1 VPSEAA
7 RSTKTTACTPAA
19 GEDLPVAP
27 ETPRLRT
34 PPIGFAHRG
43 ARAHA
48 PENTL
53 ESFAL
58 ALRLGAPGLESDVWI
73 SSDGEAILDHD
84 GIVGWRR
91 RPIHRFGRHALP
103 GHMPTLDELYEQCG
117 ADFELSLDLKDQAAA
132 PAVIAAARRH
142 DALDRLWLCHPS
154 RRVLT
159 AALELDPGF
168 HAVHSTRRN
177 KVDGG
182 EERWAAS
189 LADLGIDAVNL
200 HHSEWS
206 TGTVAL
212 FHRFERLCF
221 GWDAQHRRVLDKLLG
236 QGIDGL
242 FSDHVD
248 RMVEALA
255 DAS

>member
-1 VPSEAA
+1 MQ
-7 RSTKTTACTPAA
+7 R
-19 GEDLPVAP
+19 VAP
-27 ETPRLRT
+27 QTPRLRV

-58 ALRLGAPGLESDVWI
+58 ALRLGADGLESDVWI
-73 SSDGEAILDHD
+73 SADGEAVLDHD
-84 GIVGWRR
+84 GVLGWRR
-91 RPIHRFGRHALP
+91 RPLRRFARHDLP
-103 GHMPTLDELYEQCG
+103 GHMPTLAELYETCG
-117 ADFELSLDLKDQAAA
+117 AEFQLSLDLKDPDAAG
-132 PAVIAAARRH
+132 PLLEAARAH

-159 AALELDPGF
+159 TVLEQEPGV
-168 HAVHSTRRN
+168 HVVHSTRRN
-177 KVDGG
+177 KVEGG

-189 LADLGIDAVNL
+189 LADLGIAAVNL

-221 GWDAQHRRVLDKLLG
+221 GWDAQHRRVLDKLLD
-236 QGIDGL
+236 QGIDGV
-242 FSDHVD
+242 FSDHTD

-255 DAS
+255 EAG